1 MKYGLIG
8 EHLGH
13 SFSKQIQTRIAEI
26 VNVKDYDYQLV
37 ELNKEEFK
45 ITIIQEIKKLIKP
58 LKTWLITNISL
69 GKYTF
74 LIIPW
79 FDLIHV
85 VPDVT
90 TVAKNVQGIIPVTR

>member
-26 VNVKDYDYQLV
+26 ENVKDYDYQLV

-45 ITIIQEIKKLIKP
+45 EFMERK
-58 LKTWLITNISL
+58 IS
-69 GKYTF
+69 KESM
-74 LIIPW
+74 
-79 FDLIHV
+79 
-85 VPDVT
+85 
-90 TVAKNVQGIIPVTR
+90 

>member
-45 ITIIQEIKKLIKP
+45 EFMKKKDFKGINVTIPYMKWMRVLKP
-58 LKTWLITNISL
+58 LVLSIQSSM
-69 GKYTF
+69 
-74 LIIPW
+74 
-79 FDLIHV
+79 
-85 VPDVT
+85 
-90 TVAKNVQGIIPVTR
+90 

>member
-26 VNVKDYDYQLV
+26 ENVKDYDYQLV

-45 ITIIQEIKKLIKP
+45 EFMEKKDFKMDVRVFPGKSQEIV
-58 LKTWLITNISL
+58 
-69 GKYTF
+69 GE
-74 LIIPW
+74 
-79 FDLIHV
+79 
-85 VPDVT
+85 
-90 TVAKNVQGIIPVTR
+90 Q